1 MSGSGDWIQQG
12 SAVID
17 EAFGKLNIWKRLA
30 MDEDEDAPLLWSSFE
45 RVFLAMTD
53 EQVRRLERRVQ
64 SSWDR
69 FDRGFLAMH
78 FDRLTGGG
86 GHRSL
91 VLARKAVVEFK
102 PEELS

>member
-17 EAFGKLNIWKRLA
+17 EAFGKLNIWKGLA

-64 SSWDR
+64 SSWDD
-69 FDRGFLAMH
+69 FDRGFLATH
-78 FDRLTGGG
+78 FDRMTGGA
-86 GHRSL
+86 GHTSF
-91 VLARKAVVEFK
+91 VLTRKALAECQ